1 MIKSLLF
8 LYYISGPAAE
18 NDICTD
24 ENPILVNASGS
35 ESFGF
40 SFTGNSGMSGFGSGA
55 AQGDFT
61 RTMDLGIQR
70 W

>member
-1 MIKSLLF
+1 M
-8 LYYISGPAAE
+8 G
-18 NDICTD
+18 
-24 ENPILVNASGS
+24 ASGS

-55 AQGDFT
+55 AFGGFT

-70 W
+70 WGPSGSESGL